1 MLDLDVMLD
10 EETIQKRIE
19 EMAREID
26 KVYKEKQIVV
36 ICVLRG
42 AIYFAVD
49 LTKKMKTVIETDFIR
64 VSSYLGTES
73 TGNIIMKLDISENIE
88 GRDVLIIEDIID
100 TGYTL
105 KYLKDY
111 LTTKNPSSLRIAVLA
126 DKEERRKTDVKP
138 DFVGFKIPDK
148 FIVGY
153 GFDYENKYRNLPYIG
168 SVKE

>member
-10 EETIQKRIE
+10 EETIQKRIR
-19 EMAREID
+19 EMAEEID
-26 KVYKEKQIVV
+26 KVYVGKEIVA

-49 LTKKMKTVIETDFIR
+49 LTKKMKTVIESDFIR
-64 VSSYLGTES
+64 VSSYVGTES

-111 LTTKNPSSLRIAVLA
+111 LITKNPKSLRIAVLA

-153 GFDYENKYRNLPYIG
+153 GFDYDNKYRNLPYIG